1 MLTMHMPTRL
11 RMSALIIAWLLTAC
25 SQESPTEQS
34 SLDGAK
40 GPSRGIV
47 AVEVAMLPGDD
58 DAYAHDV
65 NSDGIVVGQSG
76 AITDPWMKAYAVTAT
91 GPILLSTASLEGAA
105 YGISEGPAPYVVGN
119 DGGATGVGVRW
130 RLTDPI
136 SREELDG
143 SPIDVNSS
151 GTATGSRGTSVALWS
166 TSGAVTL
173 VPSPTPNNVE
183 GTGVGINESGHVVA
197 NYWRSDALGEVWDT
211 WVRAPDGRMVKLP
224 PAPGDASTYG
234 SAISEVVGGTFHVSG
249 TTKSASGTTR
259 SARWTIDATSLAV
272 GAPLVVSTGSAGG
285 VDRAG
290 AVAGTQESKRTRTPY
305 YWSNGVLQQLKLPR
319 GGTDGM
325 VTALSDGPGAAII
338 AAGTM
343 KISNRFRAI
352 LWRIQ

>member
-1 MLTMHMPTRL
+1 MAVGRRSRHRRAGPSRGTGERQPAQEGHDELVVTLEPPAAVLLVRDDENDGVNAVGGGHPR
-11 RMSALIIAWLLTAC
+11 IAWLLTAC

-166 TSGAVTL
+166 TSGAGY
-173 VPSPTPNNVE
+173 SP
-183 GTGVGINESGHVVA
+183 
-197 NYWRSDALGEVWDT
+197 
-211 WVRAPDGRMVKLP
+211 VKQ
-224 PAPGDASTYG
+224 AS
-234 SAISEVVGGTFHVSG
+234 
-249 TTKSASGTTR
+249 
-259 SARWTIDATSLAV
+259 
-272 GAPLVVSTGSAGG
+272 
-285 VDRAG
+285 
-290 AVAGTQESKRTRTPY
+290 Q
-305 YWSNGVLQQLKLPR
+305 
-319 GGTDGM
+319 
-325 VTALSDGPGAAII
+325 
-338 AAGTM
+338 
-343 KISNRFRAI
+343 
-352 LWRIQ
+352 